1 MSLMEL
7 GGNSVDG
14 PYSRFQC
21 FKPAEPHSPLF
32 PGLYFPSN
40 CLTPEN
46 WTTEMLHSELKTY
59 YCNSYLNML
68 TVKSQVPFEV
78 VVISTFEV
86 DQE

>member
-1 MSLMEL
+1 MSVRLDVIIKQYLQVMSLMEL

-46 WTTEMLHSELKTY
+46 
-59 YCNSYLNML
+59 
-68 TVKSQVPFEV
+68 
-78 VVISTFEV
+78 
-86 DQE
+86 